1 MKVFVFASGSGGNCL
16 LVSDK
21 GTNILIDA
29 GISMRRIEN
38 CLSQSKIS
46 MDDITGVLITHE
58 HSDHISALKTMTKKH
73 KTPIYAPHTVASWIA
88 GMLPETEG
96 RIEAI
101 QAGKAFR
108 LKSISVMAFHTSHD
122 TDESVG
128 YRLEGDGTFSIA
140 TDTGCVTE
148 EIEAGLSRAD
158 AVLVES
164 NHDEDMLRYGPYP
177 VYLKRR
183 ILSERGHLSNE
194 ECAALARR
202 LALNGTGKIILGHLS
217 KINNTPEKA
226 LAAARKTLSGT
237 VAELFCAP
245 ELGLLEISLGEDALC
260 LL

>member
-21 GTNILIDA
+21 GTNILVDA

-58 HSDHISALKTMTKKH
+58 HSDHISALKTMAKKY
-73 KTPIYAPHTVASWIA
+73 KTPIYAPHTVASRIT

-96 RIEAI
+96 RVEAI
-101 QAGKAFR
+101 SVWERFH
-108 LKSISVMAFHTSHD
+108 LDCVSVMAFHTSHD

-128 YRLEGDGTFSIA
+128 YRLEGDGSFSIA

-148 EIEAGLSRAD
+148 EIESGLSGTD
-158 AVLVES
+158 AVLIES

-183 ILSERGHLSNE
+183 ILSECGHLSNE

-226 LAAARKTLSGT
+226 LEAARKTLSDTG
-237 VAELFCAP
+237 AELFCAP
-245 ELGLLEISLGEDALC
+245 QFGMLEISLGEDALC